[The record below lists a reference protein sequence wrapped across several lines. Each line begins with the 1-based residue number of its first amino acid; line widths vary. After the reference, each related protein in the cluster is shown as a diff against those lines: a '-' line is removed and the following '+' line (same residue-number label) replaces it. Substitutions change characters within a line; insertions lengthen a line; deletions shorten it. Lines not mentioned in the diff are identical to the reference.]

1 MSELLGAY
9 EDIDRALS
17 KTNLNLSKDK
27 LTLAETKELFETGIL
42 GIDLLDGWLLHM
54 KELKE
59 NNPSLYEQ
67 ITKNAPEIKENAIK
81 QLTTL
86 RDKLNKKAIA
96 SEGDKLST
104 KKAFKDMDGKEFD
117 TELNRLGATIKD
129 KVGSAEGMDAA
140 KKMVNM
146 LDYAKENNLLRE
158 TTVDAMIEN
167 LALESPDFKS
177 AHDTCLLYTSP
188 SPRD

>member
-1 MSELLGAY
+1 MRELLGAY
-9 EDIDRALS
+9 EDIDKALT
-17 KTNLNLSKDK
+17 KTNLNISKDK
-27 LTLAETKELFETGIL
+27 LTLSETKELFENGIL
-42 GIDLLDGWLLHM
+42 SIDLLDGWVQNI

-67 ITKNAPEIKENAIK
+67 LTKDAPKIKENAIK

-129 KVGSAEGMDAA
+129 
-140 KKMVNM
+140 
-146 LDYAKENNLLRE
+146 
-158 TTVDAMIEN
+158 
-167 LALESPDFKS
+167 
-177 AHDTCLLYTSP
+177 
-188 SPRD
+188 